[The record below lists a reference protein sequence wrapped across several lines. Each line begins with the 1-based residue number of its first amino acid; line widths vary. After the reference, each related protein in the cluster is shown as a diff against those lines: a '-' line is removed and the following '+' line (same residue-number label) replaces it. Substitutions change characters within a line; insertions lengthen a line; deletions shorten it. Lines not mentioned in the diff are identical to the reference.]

1 MRDVI
6 LDTNIFVR
14 FFVQDIEDQFQKARN
29 IFTRIEKGELLGF
42 VSVLVINEII
52 WILDSYYEIE
62 RKVYIPLLLNILALK
77 NIKILEI
84 GKEVIMKVLER
95 MEKQKVDFTDIY
107 LFQVAGSREI
117 FSFDKDFIKLGRKN
131 AKDGWHRRS

>member
-6 LDTNIFVR
+6 LDRNIIVR
-14 FFVQDIEDQFQKARN
+14 FFVQDIEDQFQTARN

-117 FSFDKDFIKLGRKN
+117 FSFV
-131 AKDGWHRRS
+131 

>member
-107 LFQVAGSREI
+107 LSAIATNREI
-117 FSFDKDFIKLGRKN
+117 ISFDKDFEKL
-131 AKDGWHRRS
+131 RS